1 MLRPL
6 HIEMTFLSALRDL
19 VEGSGWTTVVQNAGI
34 TRPEVAQALITG
46 HDVLRTKY
54 FHQVTTCCLDIL
66 IHETFQ

>member
-34 TRPEVAQALITG
+34 TRPGVAQALTTG

-54 FHQVTTCCLDIL
+54 FH
-66 IHETFQ
+66 